1 MLTFFSIIHILVCVF
16 LVLVILLQQG
26 RGGGLGS
33 AFGGTGQQVFGGA
46 GATNFLA
53 QLTEW
58 AAFGF
63 MFTSLIL
70 AGLATGGRGKTD
82 LETAAKAVY
91 LGVVASSSVS
101 ATPSAAAPITTNNA
115 EDLPLFAP
123 SAMPS
128 SPAPS
133 ASPSSP
139 IPSASPSPRAPASI
153 APHLSASPSKSK

>member
-1 MLTFFSIIHILVCVF
+1 MLTLFSIIHIVVCLF

-91 LGVVASSSVS
+91 VGVVASAS
-101 ATPSAAAPITTNNA
+101 ASTSTAPAAAPTSTTNA
-115 EDLPLFAP
+115 EDLPLFVP

-128 SPAPS
+128 SPA
-133 ASPSSP
+133 ASPSVS
-139 IPSASPSPRAPASI
+139 ISVSAPAS
-153 APHLSASPSKSK
+153 ASKSK